1 MILTVTMNASL
12 DKTYRVARLD
22 TGTVMRVREVSDTA
36 GGKGL
41 NVARVA
47 ALLGEEVR
55 ATGFL
60 GGFNGGRI
68 RTLLFG
74 SGVEDSFVDTG
85 VETRACINVMDD
97 ATGEST
103 EFLEPGV
110 PVESGQ
116 YAAFIDRYVELV
128 AASDAVTI
136 SGSLPKGAP
145 DGFYARLITLAR
157 EAGKPVVLD
166 ASGQLLREGVAALP
180 TLVKPNRDEIRDL
193 LQETEPL
200 DTDGLVAAIHR
211 LLESGLPCVA
221 VSLGA
226 EGCLFGC
233 QEGVFRG
240 VVPNVQAVNPVGCGD
255 AMVAAFAVGLAQQM
269 PPLETLRLA
278 LAVSA
283 ASAQCPKT
291 GGFQQEDLANL
302 LPLVRVDKA
311 G

>member
-1 MILTVTMNASL
+1 MILAVAMNASL
-12 DKTYRVARLD
+12 DKTYRVARLEP
-22 TGTVMRVREVSDTA
+22 GTVMRVREVSDTA

-41 NVARVA
+41 NAARVA

-60 GGFNGGRI
+60 GGFNGGRV
-68 RTLLFG
+68 RALLAG
-74 SGVEDSFVDTG
+74 SGVEDAFVDTG

-103 EFLEPGV
+103 EFLEPGA
-110 PVESGQ
+110 PVEPSR
-116 YAAFIDRYVELV
+116 YEAFADRYVELV
-128 AASDAVTI
+128 AASDAVTV

-145 DGFYARLITLAR
+145 EGFCARLVTLAR

-166 ASGQLLREGVAALP
+166 ASGQLLREGAAARP

-193 LQETEPL
+193 LRETEPL
-200 DTDGLVAAIHR
+200 DADGLVAAIRR
-211 LLESGLPCVA
+211 LMEGGLPCVA

-233 QEGVFRG
+233 GEGLFRG
-240 VVPNVQAVNPVGCGD
+240 KVPHVRAVNPVGCGD
-255 AMVAAFAVGLAQQM
+255 AMVAAFAVGLARRM

-283 ASAQCPKT
+283 ASAKCPQT
-291 GGFQQEDLANL
+291 GVFRREDLAGL
-302 LPLVRVDKA
+302 FPLVRIEEA